1 MFLWRVVIISIKIN
15 LEINREIRDK
25 ELELKIIGFKPLIR
39 IFGKIKFQNLGLP
52 EDTLIDT
59 GAHIS
64 LIPFQLWKD
73 LDVRVIAQHHM
84 GGVVPEKN
92 IPVNV
97 GYIKAKIVDEEEN
110 STDEIEFLSYL
121 ALTNKVPLILGM
133 RDLLERFDI
142 HILFSEDKTYLEKKD
157 ND

>member
-1 MFLWRVVIISIKIN
+1 MVIISIKIN

-25 ELELKIIGFKPLIR
+25 ELELKITNFKPLIR

-52 EDTLIDT
+52 EDVIIDT

-73 LDVRVIAQHHM
+73 LDVHIIAQHHM

-110 STDEIEFLSYL
+110 STDELEFLSYL
-121 ALTNKVPLILGM
+121 ALTSKIPLILGM
-133 RDLLERFDI
+133 RDLLEKFDLY
-142 HILFSEDKTYLEKKD
+142 ILFSKDKAYLEKID

>member
-1 MFLWRVVIISIKIN
+1 MVIISIKIN

-25 ELELKIIGFKPLIR
+25 ELELKITNFKPLIR

-52 EDTLIDT
+52 EDVIIDT

-73 LDVRVIAQHHM
+73 LDVHIIAQHHM

-110 STDEIEFLSYL
+110 STDELEFLSYL
-121 ALTNKVPLILGM
+121 ALTSKVPLILGM
-133 RDLLERFDI
+133 RDLLEKFDLY
-142 HILFSEDKTYLEKKD
+142 ILFSKDKAYLEKID

>member
-1 MFLWRVVIISIKIN
+1 MVIISIKIE
-15 LEINREIRDK
+15 LEINRELRDK
-25 ELELKIIGFKPLIR
+25 ELELKITNFKPLIR

-52 EDTLIDT
+52 EDVIIDT

-73 LDVRVIAQHHM
+73 LDVHIIAQHHM

-110 STDEIEFLSYL
+110 STDELEFLSYL
-121 ALTNKVPLILGM
+121 ALTSKVPLILGM
-133 RDLLERFDI
+133 RDLLEKFDLY
-142 HILFSEDKTYLEKKD
+142 ILFSKDKAYLEKID

>member
-1 MFLWRVVIISIKIN
+1 MFLWRVVIISIKID
-15 LEINREIRDK
+15 LEINTEIRDK

-73 LDVRVIAQHHM
+73 LDVRIIAQHHM

-97 GYIKAKIVDEEEN
+97 GYIKAKIVDEEGN
-110 STDEIEFLSYL
+110 STDEIKFLSYL

-133 RDLLERFDI
+133 RDFLERFDL
-142 HILFSEDKTYLEKKD
+142 HILFSEDKAYLEKKD
-157 ND
+157 DD

>member
-1 MFLWRVVIISIKIN
+1 MKNKID

-73 LDVRVIAQHHM
+73 LDVRIIAQHHM

-97 GYIKAKIVDEEEN
+97 GYIKAKIVDEEGN
-110 STDEIEFLSYL
+110 STDEIKLLSYL

-133 RDLLERFDI
+133 RDFLERFDL
-142 HILFSEDKTYLEKKD
+142 HILFSEDKAYLEKKD
-157 ND
+157 DD

>member
-1 MFLWRVVIISIKIN
+1 MVIISIKIN

-25 ELELKIIGFKPLIR
+25 ELELKITNFKPLIR

-52 EDTLIDT
+52 EDVIIDT

-73 LDVRVIAQHHM
+73 LDVHIIAQHHI

-110 STDEIEFLSYL
+110 STDELEFLSYL
-121 ALTNKVPLILGM
+121 ALTSKVPLILGM
-133 RDLLERFDI
+133 RDLLEKFDLY
-142 HILFSEDKTYLEKKD
+142 ILFSKDKAYLEKID

>member
-1 MFLWRVVIISIKIN
+1 MVIISIKIN

-73 LDVRVIAQHHM
+73 LDVRIIAQHHM

-97 GYIKAKIVDEEEN
+97 GYIKAKIVDEEGN
-110 STDEIEFLSYL
+110 STDEIKFPSYL

-133 RDLLERFDI
+133 RDFLERFDL
-142 HILFSEDKTYLEKKD
+142 HILFSEDKAYLEKKD
-157 ND
+157 DD